1 MAETLAKDKE
11 KSEREKVELLGTA
24 EVEKAEI
31 REEVRLLLEQERIKA
46 KEEQEVLR
54 AQMVLQAAQSQER
67 EIALTE
73 LYLEISRLK
82 AEKAASVAS
91 AEEERKKVA
100 ERRAEIASAAAAAA
114 IKSAELAATKA
125 ANAAAAAAVAAA
137 AELERKKE
145 EQKKKEEDRIKEEER
160 KKEEDRIK
168 EEERKKEEE
177 VLKLQAMMDPA
188 ARQKEEDDLL
198 AEYLAKSPKSRAGV
212 KYYDNGVS
220 SVDNNGGSD
229 VMRRRNDD
237 VTYTGN
243 SRVYVAGT
251 VSHGPHSKTALTLD
265 CSSDRTSVDTNNESS
280 IQFITDNNCIESG
293 RTATSSSS
301 IDGMVSRNE
310 FQSPHLKGNGQTD
323 SLESIS
329 SLTPVPHSKD
339 DDGFFSSFGNM
350 MSFGNIGNGNGKGSS
365 NQ

>member
-1 MAETLAKDKE
+1 
-11 KSEREKVELLGTA
+11 
-24 EVEKAEI
+24 
-31 REEVRLLLEQERIKA
+31 
-46 KEEQEVLR
+46 
-54 AQMVLQAAQSQER
+54 
-67 EIALTE
+67 
-73 LYLEISRLK
+73 
-82 AEKAASVAS
+82 
-91 AEEERKKVA
+91 
-100 ERRAEIASAAAAAA
+100 
-114 IKSAELAATKA
+114 
-125 ANAAAAAAVAAA
+125 
-137 AELERKKE
+137 
-145 EQKKKEEDRIKEEER
+145 
-160 KKEEDRIK
+160 
-168 EEERKKEEE
+168 
-177 VLKLQAMMDPA
+177 MMDPA

-251 VSHGPHSKTALTLD
+251 VSHGPHSKSALTLD

-280 IQFITDNNCIESG
+280 IQYITDNNCIESG

-350 MSFGNIGNGNGKGSS
+350 MSFGNIGNGNGNGKGSS